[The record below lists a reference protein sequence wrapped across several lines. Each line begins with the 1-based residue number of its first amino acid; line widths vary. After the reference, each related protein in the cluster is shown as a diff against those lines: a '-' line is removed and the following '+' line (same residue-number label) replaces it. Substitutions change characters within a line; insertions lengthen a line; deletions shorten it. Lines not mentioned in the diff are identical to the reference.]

1 MCFEDLQP
9 GQTFSSGPRTIERAQ
24 IDAFT
29 ALSGDRTALHSDEAY
44 ARTTPFGGLVAHGAL
59 VLAVGTGLAFEI
71 GIFEGTVL
79 AIRSMDIRFDRP
91 VYPGDAVTL
100 KLEVMSKDPRPRADR
115 GRVTFSVELWNEHGK
130 PTMSGT
136 WVLLMRRSAEAEGRG
151 QPTEK

>member
-1 MCFEDLQP
+1 MCFEDFRP
-9 GQTFSSGPRTIERAQ
+9 GQTFSAGPRSIERRE

-59 VLAVGTGLAFEI
+59 VLAVATGMAFDI

-91 VYPGDAVTL
+91 VYPGDALTL
-100 KLEVMSKDPRPRADR
+100 KLHVLSKDPHPRADR
-115 GRVTFSVELWNEHGK
+115 GRVSFSVELWNERGK
-130 PTMSGT
+130 STLSGT
-136 WVLLMRRSAEAEGRG
+136 WVIVIRRSAEAAGRG
-151 QPTEK
+151 

>member
-1 MCFEDLQP
+1 MCFDDLQP
-9 GQTFSSGPRTIERAQ
+9 GQTFSAGPRTIERAE
-24 IDAFT
+24 IDAFA

-59 VLAVGTGLAFEI
+59 VLAVGTGLAFDV

-91 VYPGDAVTL
+91 VFPGDALTL
-100 KLEVMSKDPRPRADR
+100 KLAVVSKDPQPRVDR
-115 GRVTFSVELWNEHGK
+115 GRVSFSVQLWNEHGK

-136 WVLLMRRSAEAEGRG
+136 WVLVMRRSAGTPSPERG
-151 QPTEK
+151 EK